1 MIYFDNAATTWPK
14 PDIVY
19 YTADTVAKRHGGN
32 AGRGGNA
39 MAVAAAEEI
48 YNCRC
53 ALASFFGAQPE
64 NIIFTLNTTYAI
76 NMAIKSSVRQGSH
89 ILISDIEHN
98 SVLRP
103 IIELTKRGVI
113 TYDIFDSSGDADNVM
128 ESIRRHIRSNTRM
141 IVCTHMS
148 NIVPVTLPIAK
159 IGSFCRDRGICFIVD
174 AAQSAGFLDI
184 NVEEMKID
192 ALCIPG
198 HKGLYGMQGCG
209 ALVLGDN
216 AGEYFKR
223 TFIEGGSGSDSSLPH
238 MPEYTPDRYEAG
250 TIPAHTIAALRAGV
264 EWINTRGISDI
275 RQHETSICTDIIKRL
290 KKNPNVKLYYE
301 DSYDD
306 GTYNIVLFN
315 IKGIPPTEVSTLLN
329 ERGICARAGLH
340 CAPMAHKK
348 IGTYPEGAVRISCG
362 VFNTEREAIRLTN
375 EIKRIADMSA
385 K

>member
-1 MIYFDNAATTWPK
+1 MIYFNNAATTWPK

-19 YTADTVAKRHGGN
+19 YTADTVAKKHGGN

-39 MAVAAAEEI
+39 MAVAAAKEI

-76 NMAIKSSVRQGSH
+76 NMAIKSSVCQGSH

-103 IIELTKRGVI
+103 VIELTKRGVI
-113 TYDIFDSSGDADNVM
+113 TYDIFDTSGDAGNVI
-128 ESIRRHIRSNTRM
+128 ESIRRHLRINTRM
-141 IVCTHMS
+141 LVCTHMS
-148 NIVPVTLPIAK
+148 NIAPITLPIAE
-159 IGSFCRDRGICFIVD
+159 IGSFCRERGICFITD

-209 ALVLGDN
+209 ALILGMN
-216 AGEYFKR
+216 ASKYFKR

-238 MPEYTPDRYEAG
+238 MPEYTPDRFEAG
-250 TIPAHTIAALRAGV
+250 TMPAHTIAALRAGV
-264 EWINTRGISDI
+264 EWVTTRGVSAI
-275 RQHETSICTDIIKRL
+275 RQHEANICAGIVKRL
-290 KKNPNVKLYYE
+290 KIIPDIKIYYE
-301 DSYDD
+301 DSYN
-306 GTYNIVLFN
+306 GGAYNIVLFN
-315 IKGIPPTEVSTLLN
+315 IKGRSPTEVSTLLN
-329 ERGICARAGLH
+329 ERGICVRAGLH

-348 IGTYPEGAVRISCG
+348 IGTYPGGAVRISCG

-375 EIKRIADMSA
+375 EIKRIAAMPV